1 MTLEQAIAAYLDHLR
16 LGRSPETVRTY
27 GGHLRKFLK
36 YAQEYRG
43 WEVPQHL
50 PPKVLVMY
58 WTDTHRPPVAGV
70 RAFLR
75 WLSINGHHPNLN
87 YEAACAALSDAMGRS
102 SYTSPKVD
110 RRLGDIIRVAEAL
123 PTPIDPKLRL
133 AYLRDVAILR
143 VLFCTGMRRAEV
155 AGLDNRDFDGMQA
168 IIKGKGG
175 KERTVFFDEPAFT
188 AIACY
193 LVERGGNSTATFL
206 AHHHGA
212 KPGQRISPQTVW
224 AVVKK
229 YSELAGVLATPHKF
243 RHHLATT
250 MLNKGADLSTIQ
262 DVLGHASPDTTKR
275 IYSRYDAQTLRRAV
289 DQYGPKV

>member
-155 AGLDNRDFDGMQA
+155 AGLDNRDFDGICA
-168 IIKGKGG
+168 IIRGKGG
-175 KERTVFFDEPAFT
+175 KERTVFFDEPALY
-188 AIACY
+188 AIRGY
-193 LVERGGNSTATFL
+193 LDERGDPLPPLFCT
-206 AHHHGA
+206 HHNGA

-229 YSELAGVLATPHKF
+229 YSELAGVPATPHKF

-262 DVLGHASPDTTKR
+262 DVLGHSSPETTKR